1 MQEKEF
7 EYVKCNEIDIS
18 TFANLQEFRQTHI
31 HISNKIDFENF
42 K

>member
-1 MQEKEF
+1 MQEDF
-7 EYVKCNEIDIS
+7 SFVKCNDTDIS
-18 TFANLQEFRQTHI
+18 TFANLQEFRQKHI